1 MLCKPFTPQPPH
13 IPNQELAMTEQI
25 SKNKKRP
32 TVLFQVWEP
41 FRQSVIEENR
51 FYLEQAKGRLLS
63 QFNDID
69 READAA
75 GERWLEDQA
84 PYFDPDR
91 DDPGSAYENA
101 YDHSIEFY
109 RLLSE
114 MRDQTRLSII
124 AGMFHEWDKKLR
136 SWLVK
141 EIRHWHDGE
150 EVLKKTW
157 SANFDEIAEL
167 LDATG
172 LAKQNTDYMRKLSTY
187 RYVINVYKHG
197 DGSAFE
203 TLKANHPEFLRKSP
217 IDEILPEFTWMDHT
231 DLTATDQQL
240 DELSDTIIEFW
251 KSIPHEINDDTV
263 TWAPQ
268 WFVKAQTRDS
278 AKSQPKKPT
287 SSPAG

>member
-1 MLCKPFTPQPPH
+1 
-13 IPNQELAMTEQI
+13 MTEQI
-25 SKNKKRP
+25 SQNKKRP
-32 TVLFQVWEP
+32 TVLFQMWEP
-41 FRQSVIEENR
+41 FRQTVIEENR

-75 GERWLEDQA
+75 GKRWLEDQA

-91 DDPGSAYENA
+91 DDPGSVYENA

-109 RLLSE
+109 QLLSE

-141 EIRHWHDGE
+141 EIRHWHYGE
-150 EVLKKTW
+150 EALKKIW

-172 LAKQNTDYMRKLSTY
+172 LAKPNTDYMLKLSTY

-197 DGSAFE
+197 DGNSFE
-203 TLKANHPEFLRKSP
+203 TLKVNHPEFLRKSP
-217 IDEILPEFTWMDHT
+217 IDEILPEFMWMDHT
-231 DLTATDQQL
+231 ALIATDQQL

-278 AKSQPKKPT
+278 AKS
-287 SSPAG
+287 